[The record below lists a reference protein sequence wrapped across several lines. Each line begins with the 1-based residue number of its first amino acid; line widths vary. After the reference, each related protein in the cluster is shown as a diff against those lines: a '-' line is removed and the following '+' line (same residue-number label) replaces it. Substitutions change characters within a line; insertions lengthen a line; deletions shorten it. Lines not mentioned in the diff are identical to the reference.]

1 MNDLFLWFGIICAF
15 YVVILLINFGLTAVF
30 SGYGYLSDNTIQKN
44 FDKYPTKMIP
54 NEYENNG
61 KKHHGQIHTCT
72 QKDSSKKGS
81 IHKESNKKISNQ
93 NKAMK
98 HLYTLFTLLF
108 IMSCTPQKR
117 LTRLLERYPQ
127 LITDSTYTL
136 PVQTTLPYLTATYAI
151 NITAPEPLRQ
161 QLLAEL
167 TTGTSV
173 TAGVARAS
181 LQATDSGLILMAEQL
196 PDTIPDS
203 VSITL
208 PSITVTAKQPPEKP
222 INSFFRILGIIAN
235 TLFVLIRPL
244 REFSVGVSVFGMDV
258 TLRTLDLVGVF
269 VLLLLLVIYFATII
283 TDARY
288 YAKIDPRKD

>member
-1 MNDLFLWFGIICAF
+1 
-15 YVVILLINFGLTAVF
+15 
-30 SGYGYLSDNTIQKN
+30 
-44 FDKYPTKMIP
+44 
-54 NEYENNG
+54 
-61 KKHHGQIHTCT
+61 
-72 QKDSSKKGS
+72 
-81 IHKESNKKISNQ
+81 
-93 NKAMK
+93 MK
-98 HLYTLFTLLF
+98 HLYTLITLLF

-222 INSFFRILGIIAN
+222 INSFFRILGIITA
-235 TLFVLIRPL
+235 LFI
-244 REFSVGVSVFGMDV
+244 
-258 TLRTLDLVGVF
+258 
-269 VLLLLLVIYFATII
+269 LLYITIKATK
-283 TDARY
+283 RFL
-288 YAKIDPRKD
+288 